1 MEYCAGGSLTD
12 IMGKTKKP
20 LTEDQISLV
29 CESVLKG
36 LSYLHESGK
45 IHRDIKPDN
54 ILINAQGQAKLGKDC
69 SQLTTHECAADFG
82 VTGQLSGNKTKMET
96 VIGTPFFLAPEIIL
110 NDEGYN
116 SRVDVW
122 SLGISAIEMAEME
135 APHATC
141 NPMRVTTEINVP
153 MYSRIVGR
161 QCF

>member
-1 MEYCAGGSLTD
+1 ML
-12 IMGKTKKP
+12 
-20 LTEDQISLV
+20 
-29 CESVLKG
+29 
-36 LSYLHESGK
+36 
-45 IHRDIKPDN
+45 
-54 ILINAQGQAKLGKDC
+54 C
-69 SQLTTHECAADFG
+69 SQLTTEECAADFG

-135 APHATC
+135 APHSTC
-141 NPMRVTTEINVP
+141 NPMRVTNESNMH
-153 MYSRIVGR
+153 MYSRTAGR